1 MSVWTTS
8 SSAGAGLDTL
18 NLSSS
23 SNAATAASGN
33 NNPSTTKAIQRHS
46 AAGNLNLS
54 TFIQPIGSEI
64 NTSTNAAAATT
75 SSQHFQHVVAAAV
88 AAATSIATG
97 QQQHQ
102 HHQHQLQHFYPNF
115 NNNNNSSSGS
125 IHNGNGNAGF
135 SFKRSSISNSA
146 SQLPVSSQNSSKV
159 SPKNTNEKKR
169 VINLTLYTFAIHL
182 PLVAIV
188 FTCKLS
194 TLTLLSPA
202 LALSLVLTSYGKFK
216 LR

>member
-18 NLSSS
+18 NLTSSH
-23 SNAATAASGN
+23 AAPAASGN
-33 NNPSTTKAIQRHS
+33 TNPSATTPTTKAIQRHS

-54 TFIQPIGSEI
+54 TFVQPIGSEI
-64 NTSTNAAAATT
+64 NTSAGAAATT

-97 QQQHQ
+97 QQQQ
-102 HHQHQLQHFYPNF
+102 QQHFYPNF
-115 NNNNNSSSGS
+115 NNNNNNNSSSGS

-159 SPKNTNEKKR
+159 SPKKTTRKKE
-169 VINLTLYTFAIHL
+169 
-182 PLVAIV
+182 
-188 FTCKLS
+188 
-194 TLTLLSPA
+194 
-202 LALSLVLTSYGKFK
+202 
-216 LR
+216 